1 MKQLIRNNEIM
12 KDVRT
17 VQDSYLKKTHT
28 TIWIQQMM
36 IETKIDTIIIPILTK
51 KINTLIIPD

>member
-1 MKQLIRNNEIM
+1 M

-17 VQDSYLKKTHT
+17 VQDSFFFKKTHT
-28 TIWIQQMM
+28 TILIQQMM

-51 KINTLIIPD
+51 KINTSIIPG